1 MKENQYEGSHF
12 DMFLKEFGLFNV
24 IWVYRSIFFFLNKQK
39 IKVYYSFCSLQMSKG
54 YWLDNTI
61 FFSFFFNYRWVKI

>member
-54 YWLDNTI
+54 Y
-61 FFSFFFNYRWVKI
+61 